1 MAYSLH
7 DPNKPS
13 IVTSLST
20 MLLCTPLATPNV
32 VMKVETKAFRL
43 FVFSLKSPFPPFLVP
58 VPFLFNVVIVDLVRT
73 FPYYVFMIVLLAGI
87 PLGELFS

>member
-1 MAYSLH
+1 MTYSLH

-20 MLLCTPLATPNV
+20 MLLCTPFATTNV

-43 FVFSLKSPFPPFLVP
+43 FVFSLKIP
-58 VPFLFNVVIVDLVRT
+58 VYF
-73 FPYYVFMIVLLAGI
+73 
-87 PLGELFS
+87 